1 MKVKAFNEKVFKV
14 FMLKAY
20 FDKGFGFLSMAKY
33 AIILLGFDRVLAR
46 DPKNMI
52 FMMIGYALLCMVIG
66 LLMYHKKVGGFKL
79 IEYENEI
86 NNRFNLFQK
95 ELRDHVKTKT
105 FK

>member
-1 MKVKAFNEKVFKV
+1 MTKEFNEKVFRV

-33 AIILLGFDRVLAR
+33 GVILLGFDRILAR
-46 DPKNMI
+46 DPRMMI
-52 FMMIGYALLCMVIG
+52 FIMVGYALLCMAIG
-66 LLMYHKKVGGFKL
+66 LLMYHFKVGKTKL
-79 IEYENEI
+79 IEYENEV

-95 ELRDHVKTKT
+95 EIRKYVKKKT